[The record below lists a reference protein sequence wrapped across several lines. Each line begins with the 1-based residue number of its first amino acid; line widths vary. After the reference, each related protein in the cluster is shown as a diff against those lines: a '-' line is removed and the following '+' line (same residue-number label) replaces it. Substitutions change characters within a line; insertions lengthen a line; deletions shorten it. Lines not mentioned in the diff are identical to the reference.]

1 MCVTHTNGAEN
12 MTKAIDPLDTM
23 ERFLMSKGYDMI
35 HTDSLPE
42 NIVLEFSEWS
52 VFLVIKKISMD
63 PRKHAALWSWY
74 KTAGILKYRNKQ
86 RAVFNKETFLKVM
99 DAAFDSELSA

>member
-1 MCVTHTNGAEN
+1 

-23 ERFLMSKGYDMI
+23 ERFLISKGYDMI

-42 NIVLEFSEWS
+42 NIVLEFSDWS

-63 PRKHAALWSWY
+63 PRKHAALWAWY
-74 KTAGILKYRNKQ
+74 KTAGILKYRNKA
-86 RAVFNKETFLKVM
+86 RAVFCKDNFLQVM
-99 DAAFDSELSA
+99 DAAFDSEGIA

>member
-1 MCVTHTNGAEN
+1 
-12 MTKAIDPLDTM
+12 MTKAIDPLDTL
-23 ERFLMSKGYDMI
+23 ERFLVSKGYDMI
-35 HTDSLPE
+35 HTESLPE

-74 KTAGILKYRNKQ
+74 KTAGILRYRTKS
-86 RAVFNKETFLKVM
+86 RAIFVRDQFVNVM
-99 DAAFDSELSA
+99 NAAYDAQVEA